1 LFEKETEQE
10 LLDYLSSYL
19 TKGKDNEMVDCER
32 RDGKKRRC
40 LLALPMED
48 NLLGEM
54 MVDEMKLIR
63 LSHFLSHS
71 KVSLKRK

>member
-1 LFEKETEQE
+1 

-19 TKGKDNEMVDCER
+19 TKGRDNEMVDCKR
-32 RDGKKRRC
+32 KKKRRW

-71 KVSLKRK
+71 KVSLKRRK